1 MSDAH
6 YAIFTLGVS
15 LADTKGI
22 LAVNDGHLT
31 QAIKFNSEGAIIISG
46 VATHYLHG
54 VAYSDAGVFAEQLT
68 E

>member
-6 YAIFTLGVS
+6 CPIFTLGVS
-15 LADTKGI
+15 LADTNGV
-22 LAVNDGHLT
+22 LVAGEGHLT